1 MMSKI
6 FTPFYQP
13 FTGTRRVYI
22 SGPMSGHKNNNFD
35 AFDDAAKTLRRRG
48 FSVCSPSDTDR
59 WLGELSH
66 AEYLRFDFAR
76 VLEADLLIAL
86 EGWEQSVGALAEI
99 FVALRIGTE
108 VYEWKG
114 ERLRWQIH
122 LSEVEEAIGALNA
135 KE

>member
-1 MMSKI
+1 MSKI

-13 FTGTRRVYI
+13 FNGGRRVYV
-22 SGPMSGHKNNNFD
+22 SGPMSGYDNNNFD
-35 AFDDAAKTLRRRG
+35 EFDKTATTLRKRG

-76 VLEADLLIAL
+76 VLEADLLVAL
-86 EGWEQSVGALAEI
+86 EGWDRSEGALAEI
-99 FVALRIGTE
+99 FVALRIGTP

-114 ERLRWQIH
+114 ERLRWQ
-122 LSEVEEAIGALNA
+122 LDLPQVEHAIGALN
-135 KE
+135 EG